1 MNNKGQTLVLFV
13 VLLPIILLIFVAVI
27 DLGNIYIEKRKINNV
42 IDTALQYRESG
53 KNIRDF
59 INKNI
64 EDLDEVII
72 NDDYIIIKKTKKGIL
87 KDYYLEISKE
97 GWIYVFK

>member
-97 GWIYVFK
+97 G